1 MNTAKKL
8 RFITIIPLILL
19 AFLIPFIIMA
29 LIYWACGMAPWGDKS
44 VLIMDMS
51 DQYVAFFAE
60 LRSVLAG
67 DSSIFFSWHKAFGC
81 NFIGVYAYYLASPF
95 SFITLLFPAEE
106 LPQALMWLTCIKIG
120 LAGLSFALFLKL
132 AFGKRDWAILLFSCC
147 YALMS
152 YSCVYSLSIMWLDGL
167 IFLPMVMLGVER
179 LIRLPLGKT
188 GRRRIK
194 RRAGSEP
201 CGGFAGE
208 AAVLARA
215 RGDNSADGAEAA
227 LFEGSQPSARTAAGF
242 AGEAGDPAGGFGG
255 FPGAR
260 GDNGA
265 DGAEAALVEG
275 GGAEKAAGARGIK
288 WLAASFPWLLAA
300 ALALTLI
307 ANYYIAYMV
316 CVFAVLYFLLRF
328 FAQRPLRLFFRYF
341 WRFCAGGLLA
351 AMLSAWLLA
360 PAAAD
365 LLSGRLASGGSA
377 PAGGTYFTLGE
388 LLKKLLPGQYD
399 SITNGGLPS
408 IYCGLCPLLGAVVFF
423 ASKKI
428 SVKEKL
434 MSLGIIAVMLLS
446 FIFKGLDYLWHGFAY
461 PTWFPFRNAFLF
473 SGFLVFIAY
482 RGTME
487 LPALAACARTPAR
500 VCAGILV
507 TAVVLAQTG
516 GLYYNGK
523 SMIEGLDKQF
533 GYKSLAEYEGFYQ
546 ELKPLVERAEADE
559 GFYRIEK
566 TFERSKNDA
575 MTLGYNGITHYSS
588 AYNGQI
594 NSFTRQLGFAQTHF
608 WNSYYGSTIITDSL
622 FGVKYIMSRGD
633 MPREYAKIES
643 SGGTGLYKNRFS
655 LPVGFMAVGADISGR
670 GFEAQNCMLASLS
683 GINEEYFIEC
693 EVTGGQGEY
702 IITPSR
708 SGPCYMVINNAPYGW
723 GEVYLDGE
731 LKGNYFTSET
741 CCILYLGDLEEGQ
754 SSILSINTNLSYAQP
769 EVCVLD
775 MQKARAAFE
784 KLSGGG
790 LTVEEYGAD
799 YINGTVQAGEGG
811 MLFTSIPY
819 DRGFHVT
826 VDGKKIETFAGFDT
840 FLCFNVPAG
849 EHEIEINYTAPG
861 STAGW
866 ILSAAGLGFCLL
878 SGGAA
883 LIIKRRGQK

>member
-1 MNTAKKL
+1 MNTAKKR

-60 LRSVLAG
+60 LRSILAG
-67 DSSIFFSWHKAFGC
+67 DSSMFFSWHKAFGC

-188 GRRRIK
+188 GRRIK
-194 RRAGSEP
+194 RRADSEP

-208 AAVLARA
+208 AGDLA
-215 RGDNSADGAEAA
+215 G
-227 LFEGSQPSARTAAGF
+227 GF
-242 AGEAGDPAGGFGG
+242 AGMAC
-255 FPGAR
+255 AR

-265 DGAEAALVEG
+265 DGAGAALVEG
-275 GGAEKAAGARGIK
+275 GGTEKAAGARGIK
-288 WLAASFPWLLAA
+288 GLAASFPWLLAA

-328 FAQRPLRLFFRYF
+328 FAQRPPRLFWRYF

-473 SGFLVFIAY
+473 SAFLVFIAY
-482 RGTME
+482 RGAME

-533 GYKSLAEYEGFYQ
+533 GYKPLAEYEGFYQ

-575 MTLGYNGITHYSS
+575 MTFGYNGITHYSS
-588 AYNGQI
+588 AYNGQV

-633 MPREYAKIES
+633 MPREYAKIQS
-643 SGGTGLYKNRFS
+643 SGGTDLYKNPFS
-655 LPVGFMAVGADISGR
+655 LPVGFMAAGADISGR

-731 LKGNYFTSET
+731 LKGSYFTSET

-775 MQKARAAFE
+775 MQKARMAFE

>member
-1 MNTAKKL
+1 MNTAKKR

-60 LRSVLAG
+60 LRSILAG
-67 DSSIFFSWHKAFGC
+67 DSSMFFSWHKAFGC

-194 RRAGSEP
+194 RRADSEP

-208 AAVLARA
+208 AGDLAGGFAGLACA
-215 RGDNSADGAEAA
+215 RGDNGADGAGAA
-227 LFEGSQPSARTAAGF
+227 LFEGSQPSARTAGDF
-242 AGEAGDPAGGFGG
+242 AGEAAVLAC
-255 FPGAR
+255 AR

-265 DGAEAALVEG
+265 AGAETALVEG

-288 WLAASFPWLLAA
+288 GLAASFPWLLAA
-300 ALALTLI
+300 ALALMLI

-328 FAQRPLRLFFRYF
+328 FAQRPPRLFWRYF

-377 PAGGTYFTLGE
+377 PAGGTYFTLEE

-473 SGFLVFIAY
+473 SAFLVFIAY
-482 RGTME
+482 RGAME

-533 GYKSLAEYEGFYQ
+533 GYKPLAEYEGFYQ

-575 MTLGYNGITHYSS
+575 MTFGYNGITHYSS
-588 AYNGQI
+588 AYNGQV

-608 WNSYYGSTIITDSL
+608 WNSYYGSTIIPDSL

-633 MPREYAKIES
+633 MPREYAKIQS
-643 SGGTGLYKNRFS
+643 SGGTDLYKNPFS
-655 LPVGFMAVGADISGR
+655 LPVGFMAAGADISGR

-731 LKGNYFTSET
+731 LKGSYFTSET
-741 CCILYLGDLEEGQ
+741 CCMLYLGDLEEGQ

-878 SGGAA
+878 SGGSA

>member
-1 MNTAKKL
+1 MNTAKKR

-60 LRSVLAG
+60 LRSILAG
-67 DSSIFFSWHKAFGC
+67 DSSMFFSWHKAFGC

-194 RRAGSEP
+194 RRADSEP

-208 AAVLARA
+208 AGDLA
-215 RGDNSADGAEAA
+215 G
-227 LFEGSQPSARTAAGF
+227 GF
-242 AGEAGDPAGGFGG
+242 AGMAC
-255 FPGAR
+255 AR

-288 WLAASFPWLLAA
+288 GLAASFPWLLAA

-328 FAQRPLRLFFRYF
+328 FAQRPPRLFWRYF

-408 IYCGLCPLLGAVVFF
+408 IYCGLCSLLGAAVFF

-473 SGFLVFIAY
+473 SAFLVFIAY
-482 RGTME
+482 RGAME

-533 GYKSLAEYEGFYQ
+533 GYKPLAEYEGFYQ

-575 MTLGYNGITHYSS
+575 MTFGYNGITHYSS
-588 AYNGQI
+588 AYNGQV

-633 MPREYAKIES
+633 MPREYAKIQS
-643 SGGTGLYKNRFS
+643 SGGTDLYKNPFS
-655 LPVGFMAVGADISGR
+655 LPVGFMAAGADISGR

-731 LKGNYFTSET
+731 LKGSYFTSET

-775 MQKARAAFE
+775 MQKVRAAFE

>member
-1 MNTAKKL
+1 MNTAKKR

-60 LRSVLAG
+60 LRSILTG

-81 NFIGVYAYYLASPF
+81 NFIGVYAYYLASPL

-188 GRRRIK
+188 GRRIK
-194 RRAGSEP
+194 RRADSEP

-208 AAVLARA
+208 AGDLA
-215 RGDNSADGAEAA
+215 G
-227 LFEGSQPSARTAAGF
+227 GF
-242 AGEAGDPAGGFGG
+242 AGMAC
-255 FPGAR
+255 AR

-265 DGAEAALVEG
+265 DGAGAALVEG
-275 GGAEKAAGARGIK
+275 GGTEKAAGARGIK
-288 WLAASFPWLLAA
+288 GLAASFPWLLAA

-328 FAQRPLRLFFRYF
+328 FAQRPPRLFWRYF

-473 SGFLVFIAY
+473 SAFLVFIAY
-482 RGTME
+482 RGAME
-487 LPALAACARTPAR
+487 LPVLAACARTPAR

-533 GYKSLAEYEGFYQ
+533 GYKPLAEYEGFYQ

-575 MTLGYNGITHYSS
+575 MTFGYNGITHYSS
-588 AYNGQI
+588 AYNGQV

-633 MPREYAKIES
+633 MPREYAKIQS
-643 SGGTGLYKNRFS
+643 SGGTDLYKNPFS
-655 LPVGFMAVGADISGR
+655 LPVGFMAAGADISGR

-731 LKGNYFTSET
+731 LKGSYFTSET
-741 CCILYLGDLEEGQ
+741 CCMLYLGDLEEGQ

-775 MQKARAAFE
+775 MQKARMAFE

-826 VDGKKIETFAGFDT
+826 VDGKKIETFAGFDA

>member
-1 MNTAKKL
+1 MNTAKKR

-60 LRSVLAG
+60 LRSILAG
-67 DSSIFFSWHKAFGC
+67 DSSMFFSWHKAFGC

-188 GRRRIK
+188 GRRIK
-194 RRAGSEP
+194 RRADSEP

-208 AAVLARA
+208 AGDLA
-215 RGDNSADGAEAA
+215 G
-227 LFEGSQPSARTAAGF
+227 GF
-242 AGEAGDPAGGFGG
+242 AGMAC
-255 FPGAR
+255 AR

-265 DGAEAALVEG
+265 DGAGAALVEG

-288 WLAASFPWLLAA
+288 GLAASFPWLLAA

-328 FAQRPLRLFFRYF
+328 FAQRPPRLFWRYF

-473 SGFLVFIAY
+473 SAFLVFIAY
-482 RGTME
+482 RGAME

-533 GYKSLAEYEGFYQ
+533 GYKPLAEYEGFYQ

-575 MTLGYNGITHYSS
+575 MTFGYNGITHYSS
-588 AYNGQI
+588 AYNGQV

-633 MPREYAKIES
+633 MPREYAKIQS
-643 SGGTGLYKNRFS
+643 SGGTDLYKNPFS
-655 LPVGFMAVGADISGR
+655 LPVGFMAAGADISGR

-731 LKGNYFTSET
+731 LKGSYFTSET
-741 CCILYLGDLEEGQ
+741 CCMLYLGDLEEGQ

-878 SGGAA
+878 SGGSA